1 MYRIPNTNINL
12 FTEKFNEIIEPLR
25 SSHELIVLG
34 DFNINLRN
42 DDSHKRLFEICL
54 QSNYLIPTIF
64 APTRVATKTLQ
75 NGQTITSET
84 LIDNILIKANLS
96 CTSGLIDTNI
106 SDHFPIHIS
115 IPEITLANTNTPKVI
130 QYRLVD
136 ENRKRKFRDALS
148 RQQNY
153 MNNSEAKQVFSG
165 FGETFDDLYN
175 KYFPITSKTL
185 THKEEKK
192 TWINDDLISKIKIR
206 DKLHKLSAKKRID
219 SKIYKDYRNHL
230 TSEIRKAKSIH
241 YENEFKKSSS
251 NLKKTWTLIN
261 EVIRTKKSR
270 PNINITDESG
280 GEIKGSGVSIKCVDH
295 YTSIAETLANQLPNS
310 PKNPSDY
317 LQNRNENSFIFLP
330 ATPDEVEN
338 VINDLKDNGTGI
350 HKISNE
356 VLKYVNN
363 VLAPIIAHI
372 LNLCTHQ
379 GYFPQ
384 ELKKGCITPIF
395 KGGKKE
401 IINNYRPVCS
411 LSPISKIMEKVIYN
425 RMIKFIDK
433 YNILS
438 TQQYG
443 FRKNMGTDTA
453 LINYT
458 DTILKGLND
467 KLYTVSIFM
476 DLSKSFDVLNLNILN
491 RNLEHY
497 GFRNYFWSF

>member
-1 MYRIPNTNINL
+1 M
-12 FTEKFNEIIEPLR
+12 
-25 SSHELIVLG
+25 
-34 DFNINLRN
+34 
-42 DDSHKRLFEICL
+42 
-54 QSNYLIPTIF
+54 
-64 APTRVATKTLQ
+64 
-75 NGQTITSET
+75 
-84 LIDNILIKANLS
+84 
-96 CTSGLIDTNI
+96 
-106 SDHFPIHIS
+106 
-115 IPEITLANTNTPKVI
+115 
-130 QYRLVD
+130 
-136 ENRKRKFRDALS
+136 
-148 RQQNY
+148 
-153 MNNSEAKQVFSG
+153 
-165 FGETFDDLYN
+165 
-175 KYFPITSKTL
+175 
-185 THKEEKK
+185 
-192 TWINDDLISKIKIR
+192 
-206 DKLHKLSAKKRID
+206 HKLSAKKRID

-241 YENEFKKSSS
+241 YENELKKNSS

-295 YTSIAETLANQLPNS
+295 YTSIADTLVNQLPNS

-395 KGGKKE
+395 
-401 IINNYRPVCS
+401 
-411 LSPISKIMEKVIYN
+411 
-425 RMIKFIDK
+425 
-433 YNILS
+433 
-438 TQQYG
+438 
-443 FRKNMGTDTA
+443 
-453 LINYT
+453 
-458 DTILKGLND
+458 
-467 KLYTVSIFM
+467 
-476 DLSKSFDVLNLNILN
+476 
-491 RNLEHY
+491 
-497 GFRNYFWSF
+497 